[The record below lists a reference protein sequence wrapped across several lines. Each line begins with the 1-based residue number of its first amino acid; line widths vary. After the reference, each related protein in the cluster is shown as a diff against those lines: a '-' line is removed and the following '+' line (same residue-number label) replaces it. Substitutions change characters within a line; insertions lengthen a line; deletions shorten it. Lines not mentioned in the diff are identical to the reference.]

1 MVLEYVLSLWM
12 LFTTILELLTFVF
25 RSLVTKMGNALSYGR
40 PDPQEVVDR
49 KHPAKVQLQKQRHR
63 LVSERLHECER
74 LEDLQNGVG
83 SNGSTD
89 EVDDKV
95 NKRRQYHKMP
105 SILNDLE
112 VTAMKVDVA
121 DYEYP
126 FENLVFEGGGNKGL
140 AYCGV
145 VRVLEEIGAFPKVKR
160 LAGASAG
167 AMTAAL
173 LAVGYNSYEIE
184 EFLSQDLSHYF
195 LDASFGYFS
204 LLPNLLRGYGWN
216 PGNRIYEW
224 FGSVIKKKTN
234 DPDITFG
241 ELFRNKKY
249 NKELCV
255 VVTNLNHMSEE
266 YCHPKTTPDMPIR
279 LAVRMSMSIP
289 GKANTLDFY
298 FPEHRMCLYD

>member
-1 MVLEYVLSLWM
+1 MGQNES
-12 LFTTILELLTFVF
+12 T
-25 RSLVTKMGNALSYGR
+25 MGNALSYGR

-63 LVSERLHECER
+63 LVSERLHEIER

-89 EVDDKV
+89 GVDGKGVSTGKRNNTTAV
-95 NKRRQYHKMP
+95 NKRRQYHEMP

-184 EFLSQDLSHYF
+184 EFLCQDLSHYF
-195 LDASFGYFS
+195 L
-204 LLPNLLRGYGWN
+204 
-216 PGNRIYEW
+216 
-224 FGSVIKKKTN
+224 
-234 DPDITFG
+234 
-241 ELFRNKKY
+241 
-249 NKELCV
+249 
-255 VVTNLNHMSEE
+255 
-266 YCHPKTTPDMPIR
+266 
-279 LAVRMSMSIP
+279 
-289 GKANTLDFY
+289 
-298 FPEHRMCLYD
+298 